1 MRGRHFSFHS
11 AAYYVKSRAS
21 ARALAHLYYRPHLRV
36 RVRSVTQLHH
46 AKWAHA
52 TRNAHNHTFTCD
64 SECVHTAFRRRA
76 NESRRANAR
85 ARSLARSNLALSYA
99 YILTNKKKRMTSRHR
114 DRVNV
119 SASLAVAS
127 NLGVSV
133 CASARACMNGSGWR
147 ATSCTR
153 PKFHSCLAWLSRRC
167 VRFPRPSPCNALETM

>member
-36 RVRSVTQLHH
+36 RARSVTQLHH

-64 SECVHTAFRRRA
+64 SECVHTAFRSRA
-76 NESRRANAR
+76 NESRRAHAR
-85 ARSLARSNLALSYA
+85 AFARSLKSGAL
-99 YILTNKKKRMTSRHR
+99 IRIHLDQQKKKRMTSRHR

-153 PKFHSCLAWLSRRC
+153 PKFHSSLAWLSRRC